1 MNYKYKAYLQNF
13 FSILPK
19 GETVNYFFQKYITK
33 SLPIP
38 HHLFL
43 DKLEI
48 VNRHFKNYKK
58 YCLLNNP
65 ADSTYYEFGAG
76 YDMIIPI
83 SMSMLGFK
91 KLICIDIRELIFPE
105 LINDSLKRLEIHK
118 SKFGIESMFTE
129 NIPEV
134 NRKNYKDVLK
144 KFLRIDYNAPLDA
157 KNTGIQSNSID
168 FIISNATMEHIP
180 QKDLPDIIKEC
191 YRILKPGG
199 IMSNEIDYV
208 DHYSYFD
215 DSISVYNYLKFSGN
229 EWKKLNPAIMYQNR
243 MRHID
248 YIKIIN
254 ETEFEI
260 LNVEPDYPDDK
271 ETEQLKNLNLN
282 EYYRN
287 NYSLEELSI
296 KKSKIVLRK
305 KSL

>member
-1 MNYKYKAYLQNF
+1 
-13 FSILPK
+13 
-19 GETVNYFFQKYITK
+19 
-33 SLPIP
+33 
-38 HHLFL
+38 
-43 DKLEI
+43 
-48 VNRHFKNYKK
+48 
-58 YCLLNNP
+58 
-65 ADSTYYEFGAG
+65 
-76 YDMIIPI
+76 
-83 SMSMLGFK
+83 
-91 KLICIDIRELIFPE
+91 
-105 LINDSLKRLEIHK
+105 
-118 SKFGIESMFTE
+118 
-129 NIPEV
+129 
-134 NRKNYKDVLK
+134 
-144 KFLRIDYNAPLDA
+144 
-157 KNTGIQSNSID
+157 
-168 FIISNATMEHIP
+168 
-180 QKDLPDIIKEC
+180 
-191 YRILKPGG
+191 
-199 IMSNEIDYV
+199 MSNEIDYV